1 MKKITLKTIAT
12 FDPPLRNSL
21 SSATAGPFAAAGLL
35 IPLLIACFAISPMAK
50 AVVPAPDGG
59 YPGQNTAEGESA
71 LLHLAGGTYN
81 TALGWASLGFNVT
94 GNYNTGVGAA
104 TLLNNTADNNT
115 ATGAGALLSN
125 TVGESNTANGAFALF
140 SNTIGFGN
148 TAVGRNA
155 LHDNTSGR
163 GHTAVGYSALKKTN
177 ASDDFTGNTAVG
189 SFALFNDTTGNSNV
203 AVGWGAG
210 LSLTTGSRNTAIGST
225 ALLRNTTGRYNTATG
240 VDALSNN
247 ITGQENTANGF
258 QALFNTTGSGFNVA
272 IGSSALYNN
281 TTGSFN
287 TALGVAAGFG
297 VQTAHSVICIDAA
310 GANVSNTTWIG
321 HIYNTATVSATTLP
335 VVVSNTNQ
343 LGTMSSSA
351 RFKKEIKPMDK
362 ASGSILALKP
372 VTFHYKSDSTGTPQF
387 GLIAEEVAE
396 VNPDLVVRDENGEI
410 YTVRY
415 EAVNAMLLNEFLK
428 EHRKNEDQGATITA
442 LKAIDAKQEA
452 TITQQQKQIDALT
465 GGLQKVSAQVEVSK
479 FATGRIRRGGP
490 ESRLANH

>member
-1 MKKITLKTIAT
+1 MNLFRLIDCNYTNQK
-12 FDPPLRNSL
+12 FNG
-21 SSATAGPFAAAGLL
+21 SAL
-35 IPLLIACFAISPMAK
+35 LLIALVLVCFAISPMAQ

-59 YPGQNTAEGESA
+59 YPGQNTAEGQSA

-104 TLLNNTADNNT
+104 TLLNNTASENT

-125 TVGESNTANGAFALF
+125 TVGDSNTANGAFALF
-140 SNTIGFGN
+140 SNTTGFAN

-155 LHDNTSGR
+155 LYDNASG
-163 GHTAVGYSALKKTN
+163 GSHTAVGYSALKNTN

-210 LSLTTGSRNTAIGST
+210 LSLTTGSRNTATGSD
-225 ALLRNTTGRYNTATG
+225 ALLRNTTGSFNTATG
-240 VDALSNN
+240 FGALFNN
-247 ITGQENTANGF
+247 RTGQENTANGF
-258 QALFNTTGSGFNVA
+258 RALFNNTGGFNTA
-272 IGSSALYNN
+272 IGDAALGEN

-287 TALGVAAGFG
+287 TALGIGAGFG
-297 VQTAHSVICIDAA
+297 VTTANSVICIGAL

-335 VVVSNTNQ
+335 VVVSHDNQ

-351 RFKKEIKPMDK
+351 RFKKEIKAMDR
-362 ASGSILALKP
+362 ASESILGLKP
-372 VTFHYKSDSTGTPQF
+372 VTFHYKSDKTNTAQF
-387 GLIAEEVAE
+387 GLIAEDVAK
-396 VNPDLVVRDENGEI
+396 VNPDLVVRDRNGKI

-415 EAVNAMLLNEFLK
+415 DAVNAMLLNEFLK
-428 EHRKNEDQGATITA
+428 EHRKNEEQQATIA
-442 LKAIDAKQEA
+442 QLKKDLQANAAQH
-452 TITQQQKQIDALT
+452 QKQIEALT
-465 GGLQKVSAQVEVSK
+465 AGLQKVSDQLAAASPYDGGLEVGK
-479 FATGRIRRGGP
+479 FATGRIRRGEP
-490 ESRLANH
+490 APRVVNNP